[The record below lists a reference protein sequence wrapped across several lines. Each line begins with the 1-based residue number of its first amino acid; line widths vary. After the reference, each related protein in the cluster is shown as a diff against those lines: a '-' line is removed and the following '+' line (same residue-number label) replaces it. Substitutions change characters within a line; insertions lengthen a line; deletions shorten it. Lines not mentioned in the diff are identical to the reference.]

1 MGFILQLLTAHF
13 EEDKVEEKVSK
24 LVNSGNRL
32 LQAMEHEKQTENE
45 LRTAEKSGD
54 LDTIFRLQK
63 KEIKLAMESIDDIRN
78 IQFEL
83 FSLSDDEQKQL
94 DDFII
99 DAKRLLL
106 EGVPQHEEK
115 SLIDKLKNQ
124 KKTISSFFKKA
135 KFRAG

>member
-24 LVNSGNRL
+24 LVDSGNRL
-32 LQAMEHEKQTENE
+32 LKAMEHEKQTEDE

-83 FSLSDDEQKQL
+83 FSLSEDEQKQL

-106 EGVPQHEEK
+106 EGVPQHEER
-115 SLIDKLKNQ
+115 SLMEKLKHQ
-124 KKTISSFFKKA
+124 KKTITSFFKKT
-135 KFRAG
+135 KYHAG